1 MGWKPINHLI
11 KYLFVGN
18 EPEMNKES
26 NPNGFQQYAHKVA
39 DYIDAEYGGSEFEG
53 LNEDEKQ
60 TIYSM
65 MVAHYHYDGCV
76 SNVANEI
83 VHYLRVSRS
92 YIKENIID

>member
-1 MGWKPINHLI
+1 MVNDPQ
-11 KYLFVGN
+11 
-18 EPEMNKES
+18 MNKES
-26 NPNGFQQYAHKVA
+26 NPDSFNSFALSVA
-39 DYIDAEYGGSEFEG
+39 DYIDAEYGDSEFEG

-92 YIKENIID
+92 YTKENINE